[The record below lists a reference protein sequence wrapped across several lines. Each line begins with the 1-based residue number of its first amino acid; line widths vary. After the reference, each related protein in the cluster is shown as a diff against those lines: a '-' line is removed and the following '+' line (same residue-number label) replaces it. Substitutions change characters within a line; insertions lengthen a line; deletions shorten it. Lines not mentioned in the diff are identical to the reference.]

1 MNFDLFALEWGLALW
16 IALAIFVILQFG
28 KKLGLV
34 GEDDFA
40 RIANLV
46 LAYLLSGASPDSP
59 ESIALMALASTFAAA
74 LYKIYAW
81 VKAKYFPNEDED
93 ESFGEVGPGAGA
105 H

>member
-16 IALAIFVILQFG
+16 IALAIFVILQLA
-28 KKLGLV
+28 KLLGLV

-59 ESIALMALASTFAAA
+59 ESIALMALAATFAAA

-81 VKAKYFPNEDED
+81 IAAKYFPKEGSNEDE
-93 ESFGEVGPGAGA
+93 VVPKAGA
-105 H
+105 Y